1 MHLLNN
7 VLTLYKEKLIQYIT
21 SVPIFNK
28 FTIRQIAYLL
38 FATLLLTSCLETSSD
53 EARLEHALEFAGDNR
68 NELERV
74 ISHYDKDPEKQEA
87 AKFLIRNMPRW
98 YSYEGWQL
106 DSIKPVLSYI
116 ANTPNVKVMTKEQR
130 NKWRV
135 FSVNELKKVYD
146 CHVITSDYL
155 IKNIDRAFFDWK
167 NRPWNR
173 TLSFTDFCEYLLP
186 YRIGNEPLSDWR
198 PVYEHHYAKLLDSL
212 YHGNDVL
219 EACKIVN
226 RELLRQGVK
235 YNSEFSLPHIEAV
248 FLLNNR
254 IGYCRENCD
263 LTIYAMRASGIPVAR
278 DFFIVSP
285 DYQHSHQW
293 VVLRDTTGQT
303 LPFGFGGMV
312 PRRNIRQSDGR
323 KKGKVYRFCY
333 AIQPDH
339 VSITSKRKVVPLTMA
354 DAHIKDVT
362 AEYFGQN
369 SVNVPIDTLLDNI
382 YLGVFTTSG
391 WQAVDYGERKVRNA
405 VFHNIEPGVIYQ
417 PLVYNG
423 GNNCQPAG
431 FPFLFAAD
439 GKNTNILEPKA
450 KTWHEVSLRR
460 KMSLVQRIG
469 KRLYEGII
477 GTRIEADNT
486 PYFTTP
492 HLLYEF
498 CDTLCYCNVKIHP
511 HDNGKTYRYLRYTTT
526 DGKPI
531 NFADISVYEDT
542 LCQHEISMDLTTP
555 VPARYNPQYMN
566 DHDMMTAFSGPDDC
580 TSIVFRLSK
589 PTRIGCIDFYP
600 QNDANF
606 ILPGDT
612 YELFYQNGTNGWV
625 SLGRKIATGET
636 VDFLA
641 PDNVL
646 LWLRDITQGKEEQV
660 FIYENGRQYFVYDI
674 K

>member
-1 MHLLNN
+1 M
-7 VLTLYKEKLIQYIT
+7 TII
-21 SVPIFNK
+21 SK
-28 FTIRQIAYLL
+28 FAIRQILYIL
-38 FATLLLTSCLETSSD
+38 FVTTLLASCSESSCD
-53 EARLEHALEFAGDNR
+53 EARLEYALEFAGDNR
-68 NELERV
+68 SELERV
-74 ISHYDKDPEKQEA
+74 ISHYDKDPEKLEA

-98 YSYEGWQL
+98 YSYSGWQL

-116 ANTPNVKVMTKEQR
+116 ANTPNVNVMTEEQR
-130 NKWRV
+130 STWGK

-146 CHVITSDYL
+146 CHVITSHYL
-155 IKNIDRAFFDWK
+155 IKNIDQAFNNWK

-173 TLSFTDFCEYLLP
+173 TLPFDDFCEFLLP

-198 PVYEHHYAKLLDSL
+198 PVYERHYARLLDSL

-219 EACKIVN
+219 EACKTVN
-226 RELLRQGVK
+226 RELLRQGVE
-235 YNSEFSLPHIEAV
+235 YNTEFSLPHIEAT

-254 IGYCRENCD
+254 VGYCRENCD
-263 LTIYAMRASGIPVAR
+263 LTIYAMRACGIPVAS
-278 DFFIVSP
+278 DFFMASP
-285 DYQHSHQW
+285 DYQHFHQW

-303 LPFGFGGMV
+303 LPFGFDGMV
-312 PRRNIRQSDGR
+312 PRRDIRQSDGR

-333 AIQPDH
+333 AMQPDR
-339 VSITSKRKVVPLTMA
+339 VSTASIRKNVPQTMA
-354 DAHIKDVT
+354 DMYVKDVT
-362 AEYFGQN
+362 NEYFGHN
-369 SVNVPIDTLLDNI
+369 TVAVPIDTSLDNL

-391 WQAVDYGERKVRNA
+391 WRAVDYGERKGRNA

-417 PLVYNG
+417 PLVCNAAG
-423 GNNCQPAG
+423 GNCQPAG

-439 GKNTNILEPKA
+439 GKKTYILEPKA
-450 KTWHEVSLRR
+450 KTWHMVSLRR
-460 KMSLVQRIG
+460 KMSLVQRVG

-477 GTRIEADNT
+477 GTRIEADNNSD
-486 PYFTTP
+486 FTSP

-498 CDTLCYCNVKIHP
+498 SDTLRYCNKKIRP
-511 HDNGKTYRYLRYTTT
+511 HDNGETYRYLRYTTT

-531 NFADISVYEDT
+531 NFADISVYADT
-542 LCQHEISMDLTTP
+542 LCQHEISMDLITP
-555 VPARYNPQYMN
+555 IPARYAPQHMT
-566 DHDMMTAFSGPDDC
+566 DHNMMTAFAGPAEC
-580 TSIVFRLSK
+580 PSIVFRLCK
-589 PTRIGCIDFYP
+589 KTRIGCIDFYP

-612 YELFYQNGTNGWV
+612 YELFYQDGTNGWV
-625 SLGRKIATGET
+625 SLGRKTATGET